1 MYNYIL
7 KIDGMSCSMCEA
19 HVNDAI
25 RNNFDVKKVKS
36 SHKKNETLIVT
47 NNKFDE
53 EKLKD
58 VLHKIGYE
66 VLEIGTK

>member
-1 MYNYIL
+1 MYNYIF

-47 NNKFDE
+47 NNKLDE

-66 VLEIGTK
+66 VLEIGTE

>member
-7 KIDGMSCSMCEA
+7 KIDGMSCLMCEA
-19 HVNDAI
+19 HVNDVI
-25 RNNFDVKKVKS
+25 RNNFDIKKVKS

-47 NNKFDE
+47 NNKLDE

-66 VLEIGTK
+66 VLEIGTE